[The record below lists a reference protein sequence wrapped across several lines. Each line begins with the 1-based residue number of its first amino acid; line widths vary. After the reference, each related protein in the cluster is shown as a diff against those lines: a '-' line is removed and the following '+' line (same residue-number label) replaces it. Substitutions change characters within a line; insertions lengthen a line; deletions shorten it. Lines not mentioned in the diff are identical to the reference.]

1 MCAYVIGVV
10 RSAVHLDTLTFETR
24 ESADRAFPW
33 SVEHACELRP
43 LPHNSQSELWTA
55 WRALESVD
63 RWDETTLGHVLTILR
78 TTVPCAESPSDLP
91 SLGPEVH
98 APPPLRATAA
108 HPRGFRGTK
117 YRPPRAQQPEV
128 VDVRPYLLTR
138 RNTDQVLELLG
149 QPRGIDPY
157 VAWNHGVDATAS
169 FDPLFVTHL
178 LPLFRGCSWS
188 DVGAFAS
195 LARSL
200 RLERDPELRAALIAV
215 YVAAEDPSRA
225 LGWWSHIL
233 AQHVEQRLEVAR
245 LVATSQAAKLPP
257 IDPAV
262 GALLAGIH
270 PVQQWSF
277 FRGLVAGASTAYLE
291 SGLELGALSQV
302 KIEEPPAGQVDVTTI
317 IESTVERLDKAMD
330 EDSGSEFWRPQL
342 WRLCGFQP
350 ELVELLASPIF
361 VALQPEAAFWVIR
374 LASSPRWSPET
385 ADEQWHVL
393 ARTLPLLVEFA
404 TRLPAEYQRKF
415 VEDMGD
421 VYFWALGN
429 DHTATDALAKCVDLC
444 FRIAKAPFGTQAV
457 LGELLP
463 CMALAYDDGLQSWTD
478 RKAVRDAPDS
488 SWLALEKA
496 CKRYNQVR
504 LLGRGLNRLGQF
516 APRLLVSAFSK
527 TPGAL
532 LETADLLAAISFES
546 AEAVLR
552 EYAKSPLADTA
563 LVDASLERLCEV
575 IAPVAQAGG
584 HNPIRR
590 ALRDHLSGEA
600 PLTEAQVRGHRERI
614 IAELDV
620 VRLAAIRQV
629 IERILATR
637 VGIDKIATPT
647 VRHAAA
653 MLNDVEIHRR
663 QLRRLLTA
671 TLAGD
676 AEWRLRHPRSKEWF
690 ARHPKVDRE
699 VWMNGIET
707 RGRIDGVGDIRIAVE
722 TDPLE
727 ALKLGT
733 YVGSCLGRGG
743 NLEYSA
749 AAVVLDVNKQVI
761 YARDN
766 RGAVV
771 GRQLVAL
778 SESDELVCFGVY
790 GSAKAELIEP
800 LFREFDRAFAS
811 KLGVQL
817 YGRSSDDYVIASILS
832 HEWWDDGAMSNEA

>member
-1 MCAYVIGVV
+1 
-10 RSAVHLDTLTFETR
+10 
-24 ESADRAFPW
+24 
-33 SVEHACELRP
+33 
-43 LPHNSQSELWTA
+43 
-55 WRALESVD
+55 
-63 RWDETTLGHVLTILR
+63 
-78 TTVPCAESPSDLP
+78 
-91 SLGPEVH
+91 
-98 APPPLRATAA
+98 
-108 HPRGFRGTK
+108 
-117 YRPPRAQQPEV
+117 
-128 VDVRPYLLTR
+128 
-138 RNTDQVLELLG
+138 
-149 QPRGIDPY
+149 
-157 VAWNHGVDATAS
+157 
-169 FDPLFVTHL
+169 
-178 LPLFRGCSWS
+178 
-188 DVGAFAS
+188 VG
-195 LARSL
+195 
-200 RLERDPELRAALIAV
+200 
-215 YVAAEDPSRA
+215 
-225 LGWWSHIL
+225 
-233 AQHVEQRLEVAR
+233 
-245 LVATSQAAKLPP
+245 
-257 IDPAV
+257 
-262 GALLAGIH
+262 
-270 PVQQWSF
+270 
-277 FRGLVAGASTAYLE
+277 
-291 SGLELGALSQV
+291 
-302 KIEEPPAGQVDVTTI
+302 
-317 IESTVERLDKAMD
+317 
-330 EDSGSEFWRPQL
+330 
-342 WRLCGFQP
+342 
-350 ELVELLASPIF
+350 LLASPIF

-385 ADEQWHVL
+385 ANEQWHVL
-393 ARTLPLLVEFA
+393 GRALPLLVEFA
-404 TRLPAEYQRKF
+404 TRLPVEYQRKL

-421 VYFWALGN
+421 VYRWAVAN
-429 DHTATDALAKCVDLC
+429 DHHPTDALAKCVDFC
-444 FRIAKAPFGTQAV
+444 FRLAKAPFGTQAV

-463 CMALAYDDGLQSWTD
+463 CVALVYEDGVQSWTD

-488 SWLALEKA
+488 SWLALENA

-504 LLGRGLNRLGQF
+504 LLGRGINRLGQF

-546 AEAVLR
+546 SETVLR
-552 EYAKSPLADTA
+552 EYARSPLAGA
-563 LVDASLERLCEV
+563 EVGDASVERLCEI

-600 PLTEAQVRGHRERI
+600 PLSEAQVSGHRERI
-614 IAELDV
+614 IAELDL
-620 VRLAAIRQV
+620 VRLAAIRQM
-629 IERILATR
+629 IERILAAR
-637 VGIDKIATPT
+637 VGIDEIATST

-653 MLNDVEIHRR
+653 MLSNVDVHRR

-676 AEWRLRHPRSKEWF
+676 AAWKVRHPRTKEWF
-690 ARHPKVDRE
+690 ARHPKIDRD

-707 RGRIDGVGDIRIAVE
+707 RGRIDGVGDIRVAVE

-761 YARDN
+761 YARDI

-790 GSAKAELIEP
+790 GSAKAEVIEP

-832 HEWWDDGAMSNEA
+832 HEWWDDGALSDES